1 MCVPFFFFSYNA
13 IVHLIDCSVV
23 QSHFYMYWQ
32 TKKIHMTCFIA
43 ISDLLWCSGTE
54 PEISLR
60 STYMPK
66 IMLGAGVNSGE
77 KKQMKL
83 RPLSSV

>member
-1 MCVPFFFFSYNA
+1 MCVPFFLSYNA

-32 TKKIHMTCFIA
+32 TKKIHMICFIA
-43 ISDLLWCSGTE
+43 LSDLLWCSGTE
-54 PEISLR
+54 PEISPR

-66 IMLGAGVNSGE
+66 IMQSAVVNSGE